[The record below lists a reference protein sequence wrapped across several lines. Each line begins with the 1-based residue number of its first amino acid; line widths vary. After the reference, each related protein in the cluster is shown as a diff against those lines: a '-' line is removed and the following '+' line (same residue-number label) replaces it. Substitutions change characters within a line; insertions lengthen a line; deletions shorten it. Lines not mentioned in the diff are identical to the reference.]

1 MTKFTSLLIF
11 LTLIFSN
18 IIYAKEVKCKVYD
31 VVCKTKNFV
40 AETKEY
46 QKKEWKSKDTSS
58 KKIKKK

>member
-31 VVCKTKNFV
+31 DVCKKKNFV

-46 QKKEWKSKDTSS
+46 QKKNGKVKIRLQ
-58 KKIKKK
+58 KK